1 VTRPRPR
8 ELGIPFD
15 GTPGRWNALTD
26 VPGVEVGHRT
36 LIRGAPD
43 DATAG
48 PVVRTGVTAIHP
60 LGRDAQ
66 EGVAAGRFVLNGM
79 GEMTGSAFLDEY
91 GVLYGPLALTNTLSV
106 GTVRDAL
113 IAWSRRRLSDP
124 RVLRGR
130 TKPVVSETW
139 DGRLNDVYGQHVR
152 AEDAWRAL
160 DEAARGPVAEGN
172 VGGGTGM
179 TAFGFKAGIGTASRE
194 VDHPLGGFLLG
205 ALVQANF
212 GRREQLRI
220 AGAPV
225 GRELEEPRPV
235 EPSADVGPVPHGDGS
250 IVAILA
256 TDAPLLPSQTR
267 ALAKRASLGL
277 GRVGS
282 VAAPSSGDLFLSF
295 STANRARY
303 GGEAI
308 RQFEALPTE
317 SLEPLYEAAV
327 EVVEEAI
334 VGSLLAA
341 ESMTGV
347 GGALF
352 PALPADALLAALR
365 GYGRGA

>member
-1 VTRPRPR
+1 MSRPRPR
-8 ELGIPFD
+8 ELGVPFD

-36 LIRGAPD
+36 LIRGAP
-43 DATAG
+43 G
-48 PVVRTGVTAIHP
+48 GEEPVVRTGVTAIHP

-66 EGVAAGRFVLNGM
+66 QGVAAAHFVLNGM
-79 GEMTGSAFLDEY
+79 GEMTGTAFLDEY
-91 GVLYGPLALTNTLSV
+91 GVLYGPMALTNTLSV
-106 GTVRDAL
+106 GTVRDAMV
-113 IAWSRRRLSDP
+113 AWSGRRVRDP
-124 RVLRGR
+124 LVLRGR

-139 DGRLNDVYGQHVR
+139 DGRLNDVYGQHVG

-160 DEAARGPVAEGN
+160 DDAERGPVAEGA

-194 VDHPLGGFLLG
+194 VDHPLGGFVLG

-212 GRREQLRI
+212 GRREHLRV
-220 AGAPV
+220 AGVPV
-225 GRELEEPRPV
+225 GRELPEPRPV
-235 EPSADVGPVPHGDGS
+235 EPSATVGPMPHGDGS
-250 IVAILA
+250 IVVVLG

-267 ALAKRASLGL
+267 SLAKRASLGL

-282 VAAPSSGDLFLSF
+282 VAAPSSGDLFLAF

-303 GGEAI
+303 GGAEV

-327 EVVEEAI
+327 EAVEEAI
-334 VGSLLAA
+334 VGSLVAA
-341 ESMTGV
+341 ETMTGV
-347 GGALF
+347 GGARY
-352 PALPADALLAALR
+352 PALPTDALREVLGR
-365 GYGRGA
+365 YGRLG